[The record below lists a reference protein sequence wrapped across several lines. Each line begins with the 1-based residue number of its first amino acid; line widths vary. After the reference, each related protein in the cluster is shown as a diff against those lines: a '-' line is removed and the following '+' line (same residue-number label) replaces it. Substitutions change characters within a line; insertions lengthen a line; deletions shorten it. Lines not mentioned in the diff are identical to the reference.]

1 MEIKLQQALT
11 ARKEQY
17 GQDIPQR
24 FINQCLKV
32 IDPRLQHI
40 AFYVG
45 DHTGEKYN
53 KPTLA
58 DGSPNPIWPV
68 GIDAPRDPSDRKYFY
83 ADLRLKQYRSWIDR
97 INAGEFDS
105 EVTVGA
111 EPAEAERLDPEPDPS
126 PPVEVVKSEPSDV
139 DKAMD
144 NVCKQ
149 LPDVENKTLDK
160 VDELVKDNAT
170 KGTPPPQRMATAL
183 KDVAGSPGTSLLR
196 ALDDYIAS
204 TDSPPED
211 KPDIQQAILK
221 LGNIVAEQQKTM
233 EKQSEVIK
241 KMSQAIQTIGQ
252 KVPEMI
258 KAEILKKFS

>member
-17 GQDIPQR
+17 GEDIPQR

-68 GIDAPRDPSDRKYFY
+68 GVDAPRDPYDRKQFY
-83 ADLRLKQYRSWIDR
+83 TDLRLKQYQSWIDR
-97 INAGEFDS
+97 INAGEFDA

-111 EPAEAERLDPEPDPS
+111 EPTEAKRLDPPEPKADPS

-139 DKAMD
+139 DKEAD
-144 NVCKQ
+144 KFCKE
-149 LPDVENKTLDK
+149 LPDRVELP
-160 VDELVKDNAT
+160 AT
-170 KGTPPPQRMATAL
+170 PNIERRLLTAL
-183 KDVAGSPGTSLLR
+183 S
-196 ALDDYIAS
+196 DYISS
-204 TDSPPED
+204 TDSPQDDQPNYKD
-211 KPDIQQAILK
+211 AILK
-221 LGNIVAEQQKTM
+221 LGKKVAEQDALIT
-233 EKQSEVIK
+233 KQTEAIK
-241 KMSQAIQTIGQ
+241 KISQAIQTIGQ

>member
-17 GQDIPQR
+17 GDDIPQR

-68 GIDAPRDPSDRKYFY
+68 GIDAPRDPSERKQFY
-83 ADLRLKQYRSWIDR
+83 TDLRLKQYQSWIDR
-97 INAGEFDS
+97 INAGEFDA

-111 EPAEAERLDPEPDPS
+111 EPTEAERLEPEPEPS

-139 DKAMD
+139 DKEAD
-144 NVCKQ
+144 QFCKE
-149 LPDVENKTLDK
+149 LPDRVELP
-160 VDELVKDNAT
+160 AT
-170 KGTPPPQRMATAL
+170 PREQNLERRLLTAL
-183 KDVAGSPGTSLLR
+183 S
-196 ALDDYIAS
+196 DYISS
-204 TDSPPED
+204 TDSPQD
-211 KPDIQQAILK
+211 DQPDYKDAILK
-221 LGNIVAEQQKTM
+221 LGKKVAEQDTLIT
-233 EKQSEVIK
+233 KQTEAIK